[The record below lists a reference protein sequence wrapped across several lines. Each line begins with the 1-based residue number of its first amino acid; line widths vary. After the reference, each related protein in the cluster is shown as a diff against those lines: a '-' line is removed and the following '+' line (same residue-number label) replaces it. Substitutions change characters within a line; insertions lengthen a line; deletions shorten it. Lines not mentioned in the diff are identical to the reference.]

1 MGYKN
6 KQQRAERTRAQ
17 SVERFIRH
25 GELPVKRW
33 DSISLFATAK
43 RMGDLVGVVSTTD
56 TGYFGGVLPVV
67 ELRRFLVGETHV
79 AEYLASTTTPG
90 GPEVTRQ
97 QVTRWVGHALKK
109 HYMLWQKGK

>member
-1 MGYKN
+1 MGYRN
-6 KQQRAERTRAQ
+6 KQHRAERTQGQ
-17 SVERFIRH
+17 SVQRFIRN

-33 DSISLFATAK
+33 GSISLFATAK

-90 GPEVTRQ
+90 EPEVTRQ
-97 QVTRWVGHALKK
+97 QVTRWVGNALRKHHA
-109 HYMLWQKGK
+109 LWQKGK